1 MNFQSW
7 LIKSIEEKNSVL
19 VVGLDPNLDL
29 FQDFILD
36 NAKDDKSKSEA
47 ILRFNKIVIDTV
59 CEHCIAVKPQLAYY
73 EVFWSY
79 GIKALEETISYAKK
93 KNLLVI
99 LDAKRGDIG
108 STCEAYAEA
117 FLGQSRIAADAVTVN
132 PYLGRDGI
140 LPFIHQADENE
151 RGLFILVKT
160 SNPSSNDLQNL
171 ITKDEEEIYIKVAK
185 LTNEFIKEE
194 LGYSNI
200 GAIVRGTYPDE
211 AKKIRNILKKSFFL
225 VPGYGAQWASGK
237 DLKEYFDNNGLGAL
251 ISASRS
257 LTYPYLYTDVNKW
270 NIFETNL
277 KDMILLAV
285 KKLMKILINLDF
297 KIIINYEIMNF

>member
-1 MNFQSW
+1 M
-7 LIKSIEEKNSVL
+7 
-19 VVGLDPNLDL
+19 
-29 FQDFILD
+29 
-36 NAKDDKSKSEA
+36 
-47 ILRFNKIVIDTV
+47 
-59 CEHCIAVKPQLAYY
+59 
-73 EVFWSY
+73 
-79 GIKALEETISYAKK
+79 
-93 KNLLVI
+93 
-99 LDAKRGDIG
+99 
-108 STCEAYAEA
+108 
-117 FLGQSRIAADAVTVN
+117 
-132 PYLGRDGI
+132 
-140 LPFIHQADENE
+140 
-151 RGLFILVKT
+151 VKT

-257 LTYPYLYTDVNKW
+257 LTYPYLYTDVNK
-270 NIFETNL
+270 
-277 KDMILLAV
+277 
-285 KKLMKILINLDF
+285 
-297 KIIINYEIMNF
+297 